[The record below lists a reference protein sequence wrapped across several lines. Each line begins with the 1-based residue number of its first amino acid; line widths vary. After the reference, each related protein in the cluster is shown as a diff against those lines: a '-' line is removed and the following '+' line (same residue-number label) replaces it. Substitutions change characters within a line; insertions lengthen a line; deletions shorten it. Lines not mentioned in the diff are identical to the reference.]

1 MYLAAES
8 SQVCLIFLKFN
19 DDSTWKYKHTVNRCN
34 AKIHEE
40 EHQHDTNFRRLYL
53 QLRKY

>member
-1 MYLAAES
+1 MYLAAEL
-8 SQVCLIFLKFN
+8 SQVYLIFLKFN

-40 EHQHDTNFRRLYL
+40 EHQHDRNFRRFYL